1 MREFLQQLAQKYNFN
16 ADNEWRMYEMNR
28 PKLIK
33 EDHYEYLLKE
43 VCLAT
48 KINKQHLLGRS
59 RKREI
64 MYVRHMLVYL
74 LWVRNVGSLKE
85 IGRMVGGRDHSTI
98 INSRDLVKDLI
109 SVKDGLMYPIYE
121 QVKYL
126 LDEVNLSSSTEQL
139 PS

>member
-28 PKLIK
+28 PKLTK
-33 EDHYEYLLKE
+33 EDRYEYLLKE

>member
-1 MREFLQQLAQKYNFN
+1 MREFIQKLAEKYNFN
-16 ADNEWRMYEMNR
+16 ADNEWRIYEQTR
-28 PKLIK
+28 PKLSK
-33 EDHYEYLLKE
+33 EDHYQYLLNE
-43 VCLAT
+43 VSIATGVSKNSLLA
-48 KINKQHLLGRS
+48 RS
-59 RKREI
+59 RKREV

-74 LWVRNVGSLKE
+74 LYTRNVASLKE
-85 IGRMVGGRDHSTI
+85 IGRMVGGRHHSTV